1 MTEPTDFAD
10 PISPRAEPTQGNE
23 AAAKEPGERAAGSR
37 WRLQAVLFVATV
49 ISMFMAGAAYA
60 EPDGGGDGSWRW
72 LLANLGRGW
81 TMAVPLLAIL
91 VIHELGHYVAARL
104 HRVPASLPYFI
115 PLPSVGFGTLGAVIA
130 MRERIRSRN
139 QLLDIGAAGPLAGL
153 VVAVVVLVIGLGQ
166 SEVKELVSPSQM
178 EGQCLLYLGL
188 KRIILGPI
196 AAGQDVYLSATA
208 FAGWGGLLL
217 TSLNLIPIGQ
227 LDGGHIAYALLGE
240 RQNRLAVVL
249 HWSLLLVFAYNL
261 LAFNDWR
268 WGLIWVVWFVL
279 LYAMRRMAGVN
290 HPPTDPGELSPA
302 RRVVAVLCLL
312 LFVALFMPTPM
323 REL

>member
-1 MTEPTDFAD
+1 MRPSEPSDDGPDGPPESAATA
-10 PISPRAEPTQGNE
+10 PR
-23 AAAKEPGERAAGSR
+23 SR
-37 WRLQAVLFVATV
+37 WRLQAVLFAATV
-49 ISMFMAGAAYA
+49 IAMFMAGAAYA
-60 EPDGGGDGSWRW
+60 EPEAGGDGSWGWMIR
-72 LLANLGRGW
+72 NLGRGSA
-81 TMAVPLLAIL
+81 MAVPLLAIL

-115 PLPSVGFGTLGAVIA
+115 PLPGIGFGTLGAVIA

-153 VVAVVVLVIGLGQ
+153 VVAVAVLCFGLSH
-166 SEVKELVSPSQM
+166 SEVKALTSPSEM
-178 EGQCLLYLGL
+178 EGQCLLYLAL

-196 AAGQDVYLSATA
+196 PAGYDVYLSATA

-227 LDGGHIAYALLGE
+227 LDGGHIAYALFGE
-240 RQNRLAVVL
+240 RQNRFAMML

-261 LAFNDWR
+261 LAFNDLR

-290 HPPTDPGELSPA
+290 HPPTDPGELSRG

-312 LFVALFMPTPM
+312 LFVVLFMPTPM